1 MSGAPAHTA
10 DAVRDRVIGRVDGT
24 QPGPV
29 VVVIAGIHGNEPGGP
44 IAARR
49 VLDSL
54 AAGSLPLT
62 GTFVALMGN
71 LTAMRLGRRF
81 VDRDL
86 ARLWT
91 TGEVERARGTEHP
104 SCVEQAEL
112 RGLLQEIDAIEE
124 EFPGRDILL
133 IELHSTSGPG
143 VPFQAINDTL
153 HDRAIA
159 FASPIPLVLG
169 VEEAIRGSMLDYME
183 GQGRSVLVIEGG
195 QHEAPETADH
205 LESALWTVLSGMHA
219 VPAESAVVEAKTER
233 LRKVADGAPVIAEV
247 VYRHNIT
254 PEDHFEMRPGFR
266 HFQPIRRG
274 ELLAEDVRGPVRAPM
289 GGLLLMPKYQ
299 GLGSDGFFITRPV
312 RRSWL
317 SVSAALR
324 WLRVDR
330 ALTHLPG
337 VRRDP
342 TRPRQVLVNPNIA
355 RFLVVPVFHLCG
367 YRRLSPRDGRVV
379 FARRIEAPTE
389 PRR

>member
-1 MSGAPAHTA
+1 
-10 DAVRDRVIGRVDGT
+10 VDGT

-29 VVVIAGIHGNEPGGP
+29 VVVIAGIHGNEPAGP
-44 IAARR
+44 IAVRR

-54 AAGSLPLT
+54 AAGALPLT
-62 GTFVALMGN
+62 GTFVAIMGN
-71 LTAMRLGRRF
+71 LAAVQVGRRF

-91 TGEVERARGTEHP
+91 PGEVARARGTEHP

-112 RGLLQEIDAIEE
+112 RGLLQELDAIEE

-133 IELHSTSGPG
+133 VELHSTSGPG

-159 FASPIPLVLG
+159 FASPIPLILG
-169 VEEAIRGSMLDYME
+169 IEESVRGSMLDFME
-183 GQGRSVLVIEGG
+183 RHGRSVLVIEGG

-205 LESALWTVLSGMHA
+205 LESALWTVLSGIHA
-219 VPAESAVVEAKTER
+219 VPANSTVVEAKVQR
-233 LRKVADGAPVIAEV
+233 LRAAADGAPVIAEV
-247 VYRHNIT
+247 IYRHNTT
-254 PEDHFEMRPGFR
+254 PDEHFVMLPGFR

-289 GGLLLMPKYQ
+289 NGLLLMPRYQ

-330 ALTHLPG
+330 ALTYLPG

-342 TRPRQVLVNPNIA
+342 IRPRQVLVNPHIA
-355 RFLVVPVFHLCG
+355 RFLVVPIFHLCG
-367 YRRLSPRDGRVV
+367 YRRLSPRDGRAV
-379 FARRIEAPTE
+379 FARRIEAPTDS
-389 PRR
+389 RR